1 MKAVKNLF
9 LMFAL
14 VFAAS
19 SSYAQEFKPVKC
31 KPEINKEVKKRNN
44 QPVKHPKPKKVQTD
58 LQQSKLKP
66 VRIESRVYKV
76 SN

>member
-19 SSYAQEFKPVKC
+19 SSYAQEVKPVKC

-44 QPVKHPKPKKVQTD
+44 PPAKQVKPRKVQTD

>member
-9 LMFAL
+9 LMFAI

-19 SSYAQEFKPVKC
+19 SSFAQEFKPVKC
-31 KPEINKEVKKRNN
+31 NPEIKTVVNKRNN
-44 QPVKHPKPKKVQTD
+44 QPVKHPKPRKVQTD
-58 LQQSKLKP
+58 FQQSKIKP
-66 VRIESRVYKV
+66 IRIEPRVYKV

>member
-19 SSYAQEFKPVKC
+19 SSYAQEFKPVKG
-31 KPEINKEVKKRNN
+31 KPANSTVVKKRNN
-44 QPVKHPKPKKVQTD
+44 QPVKHPKPRKVNAD
-58 LQQSKLKP
+58 LQHSKLKP
-66 VRIESRVYKV
+66 VRIESRLNKV

>member
-31 KPEINKEVKKRNN
+31 KPEINTVVKKRNN
-44 QPVKHPKPKKVQTD
+44 QPVKHPKPRKVQTD
-58 LQQSKLKP
+58 FQQSKIKP
-66 VRIESRVYKV
+66 IRIESRVYKV